1 MRYWISLLLLVSI
14 VCGESTMLEVSKNV
28 SVLSKLS
35 IVDGSVK
42 GNEQT
47 QKFHKMLVAD
57 MKVVSLFNVDEGYA
71 QEPYEAKANIN
82 ALFVLRYRLE
92 DDGSGGFKTDVKL
105 LQNGLELFSKTYML
119 KQREM
124 VVFLAHSIAYD
135 INAKMGGAPL
145 EWMKRKVIMVR
156 LNSAR
161 KSEIVAADYTLAYQ
175 KVLLGGGMYGFAKWA
190 NREQTD
196 FYYTSLSDFKPTIC
210 KVHLASGAKEK
221 IISSDGMAVCSDV
234 NENGRTLLL
243 TLAPNGQPDVYMY
256 DLITKEKTRIT
267 NYSGID
273 VNGQFMGNDTIT
285 FVSNRFGNP
294 NIFGQKINSNAV
306 NQLVFDG
313 KNNSSFSAYRNLIVY
328 KTRGDS
334 GFDLKIASLNGG
346 GSRTLTTSGDND
358 YPRFSYDGEAV
369 LHIKQEGSRSLVG
382 IIRLGLG
389 RSFAFPLHVGRI
401 QSLDW

>member
-1 MRYWISLLLLVSI
+1 MKYWISLLVLMSMLW
-14 VCGESTMLEVSKNV
+14 GESTTLEVSKNV
-28 SVLSKLS
+28 NVLSKLS
-35 IVDGSVK
+35 IVDGSLK
-42 GNEQT
+42 GIEHSG
-47 QKFHKMLVAD
+47 KFHKMLVAD
-57 MKVVSLFNVDEGYA
+57 MKVVSLFDVDEAYA
-71 QEPYEAKANIN
+71 QDSYEIKNHAN
-82 ALFVLRYRLE
+82 ALFVLRYRLD
-92 DDGSGGFKTDVKL
+92 DDGSGGFKADVKL
-105 LQNGLELFSKTYML
+105 FQNGLELFSKIYML

-135 INAKMGGAPL
+135 INAKMGGAPM

-156 LNSAR
+156 LNGAR
-161 KSEIVAADYTLAYQ
+161 KSEIVAADYTLSYQ

-196 FYYTSLSDFKPTIC
+196 FYYTSLSDFKPTIY
-210 KVHLASGAKEK
+210 KVNLASGVKEK

-234 NENGRTLLL
+234 NENGKKLLL

-256 DLITKEKTRIT
+256 DLTTKEKTRIT

-273 VNGQFMGNDTIT
+273 VNGQFVGNEMIA

-294 NIFGQKINSNAV
+294 NVFGQKINSNAV
-306 NQLVFDG
+306 NQLVFEG

-382 IIRLGLG
+382 IIRLDLR